1 MIQFFNSYLNGAIL
15 ISPFWFKINGWI
27 QLSFISKAF
36 KYDYDNFNDDCH
48 TSSWR
53 NKKAVKQT
61 KIEDYLKKIKFK

>member
-15 ISPFWFKINGWI
+15 ISFFWFKINWWI

-61 KIEDYLKKIKFK
+61 KIEDYLKKNKI

>member
-15 ISPFWFKINGWI
+15 ISFFWFKINGWI

-48 TSSWR
+48 TSSLR